1 MLLFT
6 VAVNCDAVRI
16 DNYEESVYISYDN
29 RGFRKAD
36 DTTFIVKKEF
46 PMMTVKN
53 NYKVTV
59 RSGEKKKVF
68 LRRTSILMTAQD
80 LTHQRDSAV
89 YANEIQSDN
98 GGNENKIQLDNGAY
112 QDLTLVND
120 NMNLPYDV
128 IHNTDE

>member
-1 MLLFT
+1 MAKLVLLFASLLVY
-6 VAVNCDAVRI
+6 VAVNCAAVRI

-59 RSGEKKKVF
+59 RSGEKKKGHLVVLYSQNEYKTVVPVVQF
-68 LRRTSILMTAQD
+68 LFTSENYFNIIKRTMM
-80 LTHQRDSAV
+80 
-89 YANEIQSDN
+89 QS
-98 GGNENKIQLDNGAY
+98 
-112 QDLTLVND
+112 TR
-120 NMNLPYDV
+120 
-128 IHNTDE
+128 